1 MTLILA
7 FLFAQSL
14 FGDLSR
20 NGAKPAEP
28 VVAPYAAAN
37 VEANTAVMAENAPA
51 ETAEEEAAPEAEP
64 EPEPEA
70 TPEPEPEATPEPELE
85 TTPEP
90 EPGVSEPEPEAT
102 PEPEPES
109 PESSEPS
116 EPAESSE
123 SEKVSKQS
131 FEMPRSVKITSE
143 RTDYD
148 RREGVIMFD
157 KDVFVDDAEYKM
169 HSDQLYVFLD
179 GTNEL
184 KRIVA
189 IGNVSITNETRVG
202 SCAKAAYTKS
212 VGKVVMY
219 GDSNGVRARLADYGK
234 RKSEVEGRKIT
245 FWIDSEQVEVEGS
258 TVTLDAGGYGGKE
271 GAKKLL
277 GK

>member
-1 MTLILA
+1 MTTLFA

-14 FGDLSR
+14 LGDLSK
-20 NGAKPAEP
+20 GAATPAPAEP
-28 VVAPYAAAN
+28 VAAPYAVADA
-37 VEANTAVMAENAPA
+37 EANAAVLQKQQQEEKAAEP
-51 ETAEEEAAPEAEP
+51 EEAAKEEPAIETPSADAAPDAEDATNVETAPIVETVPAVEAEP
-64 EPEPEA
+64 IVEAAPAAEAEPAAEQAPE
-70 TPEPEPEATPEPELE
+70 T
-85 TTPEP
+85 
-90 EPGVSEPEPEAT
+90 
-102 PEPEPES
+102 ES
-109 PESSEPS
+109 PL
-116 EPAESSE
+116 AALG
-123 SEKVSKQS
+123 
-131 FEMPRSVKITSE
+131 MPRSVKITSE

-219 GDSNGVRARLADYGK
+219 GDSNGVRAKLADYGK

-258 TVTLDAGGYGGKE
+258 TVTLDASGYGGKE